1 MKKII
6 ASLAF
11 ASMVAVSAFS
21 ATTIKLGYSTNSSDP
36 RGVASKL
43 FKEEVEKNSKGN
55 IKVEIYDSA
64 KLGSDTQLIEGVI
77 NGTVDMTV
85 SSAGNF
91 GVYATN
97 IGVSALPF
105 LFTDFNKAWKFMDS
119 QIVADVNKEL
129 EATNIVVLAHYDNG
143 FRCVTTTNK
152 PVNKVADMKGLHIRT
167 PANQIVME
175 TMMAL
180 GAKPEPL
187 DFGKLPA
194 ALKAGQFDSQ
204 ENPIPVIY
212 NNKLYEVQKYL
223 SVTNHS
229 YDAMPLVIRKD
240 LWKKFSAAD
249 QKIIKDA
256 ALKAQKLNRSIVK
269 EQTESLVKD
278 LKAKGMTVTTPNLK
292 EFATATQSVLDMFS
306 DVYGK
311 DLMNKVK
318 AFK

>member
-194 ALKAGQFDSQ
+194 ALKSGQFDSQ

-256 ALKAQKLNRSIVK
+256 ALKAQKLNRTIVK

-292 EFATATQSVLDMFS
+292 EFATATQGVLDMFA

>member
-256 ALKAQKLNRSIVK
+256 EIGRASWRERV
-269 EQTESLVKD
+269 
-278 LKAKGMTVTTPNLK
+278 
-292 EFATATQSVLDMFS
+292 
-306 DVYGK
+306 
-311 DLMNKVK
+311 
-318 AFK
+318 

>member
-11 ASMVAVSAFS
+11 VSMVAASAFS

>member
-256 ALKAQKLNRSIVK
+256 ALKAQKLNRTIVK

-292 EFATATQSVLDMFS
+292 EFATATQSVLDMFA

>member
-91 GVYATN
+91 GIYATN

-256 ALKAQKLNRSIVK
+256 ALKAQKLNRTIVK

-292 EFATATQSVLDMFS
+292 EFATATQSVLDMFA

>member
-187 DFGKLPA
+187 EFGKLPA

-292 EFATATQSVLDMFS
+292 EFATATQSVLDMFA

>member
-91 GVYATN
+91 GVYATS

-119 QIVADVNKEL
+119 QIIADVNKEL

>member
-129 EATNIVVLAHYDNG
+129 ENSNIVVLAHYDNG

-175 TMMAL
+175 TMTAL

-187 DFGKLPA
+187 AFSELPA
-194 ALKAGQFDSQ
+194 ALKAGKFDSQ

-256 ALKAQKLNRSIVK
+256 ALKAQKLNRTLVRD
-269 EQTESLVKD
+269 QTRDLVKD
-278 LKAKGMTVTTPNLK
+278 LKAKGMVITNPNLK
-292 EFATATQSVLDMFS
+292 EFASATKEVLDMFS
-306 DVYGK
+306 EVYGK
-311 DLMNKVK
+311 ELMDKVK